1 MAKKN
6 NGKQPKNEKGNK
18 LDVYSKVAERQKET
32 KMVRKIVLSI
42 ISILVLLLIVF
53 GIVGYQ
59 YVTTSL
65 QPLDAS
71 SEKEIPLEVPSGSTS
86 TDISRIL
93 EEKKV
98 IKSASVFNFY
108 IKLNNETD
116 FQAGYYLFS
125 PSMTLDEI
133 IRSLQAGGSPVA
145 FDGTKILVQEGL
157 TIDQVAKSVENST
170 DYTAEEFLEAVK
182 EPSLLEDLKEKYPDL
197 LTSALESKE
206 TRYALEGYLFPA
218 TYDFSEDKSLET
230 VIGNMI
236 EKTDEVMQKY
246 YEPIKE
252 SGLSVHEVM
261 TLASLVEREGI
272 TYDDRTKIASV
283 FFNRLEVEM
292 PLQSDISV
300 LYALNEHKEMVTYK
314 DLEVESPY
322 NLYANTGFGPGPFN
336 SPSEEAIK
344 ATLNP
349 AETNY
354 LYFLADT
361 KTGKVY
367 FSRTYAE
374 HQELI
379 DQYITEN
386 E

>member
-18 LDVYSKVAERQKET
+18 IDVYSKVAERQKET

-42 ISILVLLLIVF
+42 ISILVLLLIIF

-71 SEKEIPLEVPSGSTS
+71 SEEEIPLEVPSGSTS

-93 EEKKV
+93 EENKV

-133 IRSLQAGGSPVA
+133 IQSLQAGGSPVA

-170 DYTAEEFLEAVK
+170 DYTAEEFLKVVK
-182 EPSLLEDLKEKYPDL
+182 EPSLLEDLKEKYPNL
-197 LTSALESKE
+197 LTSAVESKE

-236 EKTDEVMQKY
+236 GKTDEVMQKY
-246 YEPIKE
+246 YETIKE

-386 E
+386 Q

>member
-1 MAKKN
+1 
-6 NGKQPKNEKGNK
+6 
-18 LDVYSKVAERQKET
+18 
-32 KMVRKIVLSI
+32 MVRKIVLSI